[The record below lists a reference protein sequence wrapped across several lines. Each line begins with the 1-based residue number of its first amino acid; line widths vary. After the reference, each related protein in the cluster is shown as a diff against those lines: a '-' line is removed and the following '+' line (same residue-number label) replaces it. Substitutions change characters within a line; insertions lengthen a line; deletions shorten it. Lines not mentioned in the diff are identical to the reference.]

1 MIKNKETFYN
11 KQPMIDY
18 GMVTTI
24 LINETPVII
33 EYDDVADD
41 GSPVKVKRQMYRY
54 DSYRFDFGLGTLLPS
69 KIKNL
74 EEYVLRRIKD
84 IIIDKITKYDVSENV
99 NLFYLQGNPMWLN
112 DIKRTSLIKSTN
124 IRKSQG
130 AITTVLWDDDNNK
143 YDIPVDMALNM
154 LNTLEMYAL
163 DCYNMT
169 AQHKKNISEMDS
181 IEDVLNY
188 DYMAG
193 YPKILRLPED
203 LSNF

>member
-18 GMVTTI
+18 GIVTTI

-193 YPKILRLPED
+193 YPKILHLPED

>member
-1 MIKNKETFYN
+1 MIKNKETFYS

-18 GMVTTI
+18 GIVTTI
-24 LINETPVII
+24 LINETPVVI

-193 YPKILRLPED
+193 YPKILHLPED

>member
-154 LNTLEMYAL
+154 LNTLEMYSL

-193 YPKILRLPED
+193 YPKILHLPED

>member
-54 DSYRFDFGLGTLLPS
+54 DSYRFDFGIGTLLPS

-99 NLFYLQGNPMWLN
+99 NLFYLHGNPMWLN

-193 YPKILRLPED
+193 YPKILHLPED

>member
-11 KQPMIDY
+11 KQPIIDY

-54 DSYRFDFGLGTLLPS
+54 DSYRFDFGIGTLLPS
-69 KIKNL
+69 KIKKL

-193 YPKILRLPED
+193 YPKILHLPED

>member
-54 DSYRFDFGLGTLLPS
+54 DSYRFDFGLGILLPS

-99 NLFYLQGNPMWLN
+99 NLFYLRGNPMWLN

-193 YPKILRLPED
+193 YPKILHLPED

>member
-124 IRKSQG
+124 IRKLQG

-163 DCYNMT
+163 DCYTMT

-193 YPKILRLPED
+193 YPKILHLPED

>member
-99 NLFYLQGNPMWLN
+99 NLFYLQGNPMWHN

-193 YPKILRLPED
+193 YPKILHLPED

>member
-54 DSYRFDFGLGTLLPS
+54 DSYRFDFGIGTLLPS

-163 DCYNMT
+163 DCYNIT

-193 YPKILRLPED
+193 YPKILHLPED

>member
-18 GMVTTI
+18 GVVTTI

-99 NLFYLQGNPMWLN
+99 NLFYLQGNPMWIN

-193 YPKILRLPED
+193 YPKILHLPED

>member
-41 GSPVKVKRQMYRY
+41 GSPVKVKRQMYKY

-193 YPKILRLPED
+193 YPKILHLPED

>member
-18 GMVTTI
+18 GVVTTI

-193 YPKILRLPED
+193 SPKILHLPED

>member
-74 EEYVLRRIKD
+74 EEYVLRKIKD

-193 YPKILRLPED
+193 YPKILHLPED

>member
-33 EYDDVADD
+33 EYDDIADD

-193 YPKILRLPED
+193 YPKILHLPED

>member
-188 DYMAG
+188 DYMAS
-193 YPKILRLPED
+193 YPKILHLPED

>member
-193 YPKILRLPED
+193 YPKILHLPED

>member
-130 AITTVLWDDDNNK
+130 EITTVLWDDDNNK

-193 YPKILRLPED
+193 YPKILHLPED

>member
-18 GMVTTI
+18 GVVTTI

-124 IRKSQG
+124 NRKSQG

-193 YPKILRLPED
+193 YPKILHLPED

>member
-143 YDIPVDMALNM
+143 YDIPIDMALNM

-193 YPKILRLPED
+193 YPKILHLPED

>member
-74 EEYVLRRIKD
+74 EEYVLRKIKD

-188 DYMAG
+188 DYMDG
-193 YPKILRLPED
+193 YPKILHLPED

>member
-18 GMVTTI
+18 GVFTTI

-193 YPKILRLPED
+193 YPKILHLPED

>member
-193 YPKILRLPED
+193 YPKILHLQED

>member
-18 GMVTTI
+18 GVVTTI

-154 LNTLEMYAL
+154 LNTLELYAL

-193 YPKILRLPED
+193 YPKILHLPED

>member
-33 EYDDVADD
+33 EYDDIADD

-84 IIIDKITKYDVSENV
+84 IIIDKITKYDISENV

-193 YPKILRLPED
+193 YPKILHLPED

>member
-18 GMVTTI
+18 GVVTTI

-130 AITTVLWDDDNNK
+130 AIATVLWDDDNNK

-193 YPKILRLPED
+193 YPKILHLPED

>member
-1 MIKNKETFYN
+1 
-11 KQPMIDY
+11 MIDY

-193 YPKILRLPED
+193 YPKILHLPED

>member
-54 DSYRFDFGLGTLLPS
+54 DSYRFDFGLVTLLPS

-193 YPKILRLPED
+193 YPKILHLPED

>member
-24 LINETPVII
+24 LINETPVIR

-99 NLFYLQGNPMWLN
+99 NLFYLRGNPMWLN

-193 YPKILRLPED
+193 YPKILHLPED

>member
-193 YPKILRLPED
+193 YPKILNLPED

>member
-33 EYDDVADD
+33 EYDDVTDD

-54 DSYRFDFGLGTLLPS
+54 DSYRFDFGLVTLLPS

-193 YPKILRLPED
+193 YPKILHLPED

>member
-33 EYDDVADD
+33 EYDDVAND
-41 GSPVKVKRQMYRY
+41 GSTVKVKRQMYRY

-193 YPKILRLPED
+193 YPKILHLPED

>member
-112 DIKRTSLIKSTN
+112 DIKRTSLIKSKN
-124 IRKSQG
+124 IRKAQG

-193 YPKILRLPED
+193 YPKILHLPED

>member
-74 EEYVLRRIKD
+74 EEYVLRKIKD

-143 YDIPVDMALNM
+143 YDIPVDVALNM

-193 YPKILRLPED
+193 YPKILHLPED

>member
-163 DCYNMT
+163 DCYNIT

-193 YPKILRLPED
+193 YPKILHLPED

>member
-41 GSPVKVKRQMYRY
+41 GSTVKVKRQMYRY

-193 YPKILRLPED
+193 YPKILHLPED

>member
-41 GSPVKVKRQMYRY
+41 GSPIKVKRQMYRY

-193 YPKILRLPED
+193 YPKILHLPED

>member
-18 GMVTTI
+18 GVVTTI

-99 NLFYLQGNPMWLN
+99 NLFYLHGNPMWLN

-193 YPKILRLPED
+193 YPKILHLPED

>member
-99 NLFYLQGNPMWLN
+99 NLFYLRGNPMWLN

-163 DCYNMT
+163 DCYNIT

-193 YPKILRLPED
+193 YPKILHLPED